1 MGRRLVTGG
10 VFGTVAFKEVEMNGV
25 GDIIDFLGLPGT
37 KSFAVIADAQ
47 AIARSFELL
56 GKSQR
61 IGGKVEG
68 LGRKHPSALMV
79 FMVFT
84 DNVVWHPGE
93 DDFRASDANEAH
105 HFFERLPVSPSFER
119 MEDVASGSVGSVQK
133 PRMGDS
139 VRGQRVARLHLAD
152 VGQCF

>member
-1 MGRRLVTGG
+1 MDS
-10 VFGTVAFKEVEMNGV
+10 V
-25 GDIIDFLGLPGT
+25 GAVIDLFGLPGAEP
-37 KSFAVIADAQ
+37 FAVIADAQ
-47 AIARSFELL
+47 AIARTLELL

-93 DDFRASDANEAH
+93 DHFRASDANEAH
-105 HFFERLPVSPSFER
+105 HFFERLPVSPSFQRVEH
-119 MEDVASGSVGSVQK
+119 VASGSVGSVQK